1 MRNDKI
7 NYIQVENKIYRVT
20 ELSFYYMSLTAEETG
35 LSIEDVPEDELF
47 DVMIFKDMKITL
59 MNSKGQA
66 SIIELAEWKQSSA
79 LAKNE

>member
-35 LSIEDVPEDELF
+35 LSIEDVPEEELF

-59 MNSKGQA
+59 MNRKGEA
-66 SIIELAEWKQSSA
+66 TIIDLAEWKQLA